1 MAHILLIIIYIAF
14 ISLGLPDALLGS
26 CWPIMHEELNV
37 PLSYAG
43 LISFVITIGTII
55 SSLMSERLTYKFGT
69 SKVTAFSILLTAIA
83 LFGFS
88 ISGNFWL
95 LILFSIP
102 YGIGAGGVDASL
114 NNYVALHYSS
124 KHMSFLHAMW
134 GVGTCIGPNI
144 MSMYLLNGNSWN
156 SSYLTISIFQIVLS
170 IVVIFSIPIWKVR
183 KEVNTNEKS
192 EPIKLKDIFKVKG
205 VKEVLITFFCYCALE
220 QTAIL
225 WSSSYLVEHFDVNKE
240 LAASLASLFL
250 IGITVGRFI
259 SGFMSVKF
267 NDNMM
272 IRIGLSI
279 ISIGV
284 ILLFIPNVYITFIGL
299 ILIGLGCAP
308 IYPSIIHSTPIMFG
322 KDKSQAIIGVEMAF
336 AYIGVLLMPP
346 LFGVIATYI
355 DISLFTLYLFIILVV
370 MILIFELCF
379 ATGLRVRVRPFYK
392 DPNGTFCRPLC

>member
-43 LISFVITIGTII
+43 IISFVITIGTIV

-156 SSYLTISIFQIVLS
+156 SSYLTISIFQIILS

-183 KEVNTNEKS
+183 KESIDNDKN
-192 EPIKLKDIFKVKG
+192 EPIKLREIFKIKG

-225 WSSSYLVEHFDVNKE
+225 WSSSYLVEHYDVNKE

-267 NDNMM
+267 NDKMM
-272 IRIGLSI
+272 IRIGLSV
-279 ISIGV
+279 ISVGV
-284 ILLFIPNVYITFIGL
+284 ILLFIPSVYLTFIGL

-308 IYPSIIHSTPIMFG
+308 IYPSIIHSTPILFG

-336 AYIGVLLMPP
+336 AYIGCLLMPP
-346 LFGVIATYI
+346 LFGFIATYI
-355 DISLFTLYLFIILVV
+355 NIGLFTLYLFIILIV
-370 MILIFELCF
+370 MILMFELLVKK
-379 ATGLRVRVRPFYK
+379 TR
-392 DPNGTFCRPLC
+392 N

>member
-43 LISFVITIGTII
+43 IIAFVITIGTIV

-69 SKVTAFSILLTAIA
+69 SKVTAFSILLTAVA

-156 SSYLTISIFQIVLS
+156 SSYLTISIFQIILS

-183 KEVNTNEKS
+183 KESNDNIKN
-192 EPIKLKDIFKVKG
+192 EPIKLKDIFKIKG

-225 WSSSYLVEHFDVNKE
+225 WSSSYLVEHYDVNKE

-267 NDNMM
+267 NDNTM
-272 IRIGLSI
+272 IRIGLSM
-279 ISIGV
+279 ISVGV
-284 ILLFIPNVYITFIGL
+284 ILLFIPYVYLTFVGL

-308 IYPSIIHSTPIMFG
+308 IYPSIIHSTPIIFG
-322 KDKSQAIIGVEMAF
+322 SDKSQAIIGVEMAF
-336 AYIGVLLMPP
+336 AYIGVLVMPP
-346 LFGVIATYI
+346 LFGIIATYI
-355 DISLFTLYLFIILVV
+355 NIGLFTLYLFIILVV
-370 MILIFELCF
+370 MIFMFELLVKK
-379 ATGLRVRVRPFYK
+379 TK
-392 DPNGTFCRPLC
+392 N

>member
-1 MAHILLIIIYIAF
+1 MAHLLLFLIYLTF

-43 LISFVITIGTII
+43 IIAFVITIGTIV

-69 SKVTAFSILLTAIA
+69 SKVTAFSILLTAVA

-156 SSYLTISIFQIVLS
+156 SSYLTISIFQIILS

-183 KEVNTNEKS
+183 KGSNDNIKN
-192 EPIKLKDIFKVKG
+192 EPIKLKDIFKIKG

-225 WSSSYLVEHFDVNKE
+225 WSSSYLVEHYSVNEELVSRVHDGKE
-240 LAASLASLFL
+240 YAIELSNLA
-250 IGITVGRFI
+250 
-259 SGFMSVKF
+259 
-267 NDNMM
+267 
-272 IRIGLSI
+272 
-279 ISIGV
+279 
-284 ILLFIPNVYITFIGL
+284 
-299 ILIGLGCAP
+299 
-308 IYPSIIHSTPIMFG
+308 G
-322 KDKSQAIIGVEMAF
+322 KIKN
-336 AYIGVLLMPP
+336 
-346 LFGVIATYI
+346 
-355 DISLFTLYLFIILVV
+355 
-370 MILIFELCF
+370 
-379 ATGLRVRVRPFYK
+379 R
-392 DPNGTFCRPLC
+392 

>member
-43 LISFVITIGTII
+43 IIAFVITIGTIV

-69 SKVTAFSILLTAIA
+69 SKVTAFSILLTAVA

-156 SSYLTISIFQIVLS
+156 SSYLTISIFQIILS

-183 KEVNTNEKS
+183 KGSNDNIKN
-192 EPIKLKDIFKVKG
+192 EPIKLKDIFKIKG

-225 WSSSYLVEHFDVNKE
+225 WSSSYLVEHYSVNEE

-267 NDNMM
+267 NDKMM

-279 ISIGV
+279 ISLGI
-284 ILLFIPNVYITFIGL
+284 ILLFIPYVYLTFIGL

-308 IYPSIIHSTPIMFG
+308 IYPSIIHSTPIIFG
-322 KDKSQAIIGVEMAF
+322 SDKSQAIIGVEMAF
-336 AYIGVLLMPP
+336 AYIGVLVMPP

-355 DISLFTLYLFIILVV
+355 NIGLFTLYLFIILVV
-370 MILIFELCF
+370 MIFMFELLVKK
-379 ATGLRVRVRPFYK
+379 TK
-392 DPNGTFCRPLC
+392 N

>member
-1 MAHILLIIIYIAF
+1 MTHILLIIIYIAF

-43 LISFVITIGTII
+43 IISFVITIGTIV

-156 SSYLTISIFQIVLS
+156 SSYLTISIFQIILS

-183 KEVNTNEKS
+183 KEVKDEMKDT
-192 EPIKLKDIFKVKG
+192 PIKLKYIFKIKG

-225 WSSSYLVEHFDVNKE
+225 WASSYLVEHYDVNKE

-267 NDNMM
+267 NDKQM
-272 IRIGLSI
+272 IRIGLSVI
-279 ISIGV
+279 CVGI
-284 ILLFIPNVYITFIGL
+284 ILLFIPYVYLTFAGL

-308 IYPSIIHSTPIMFG
+308 IYPSIIHSTPILFG

-336 AYIGVLLMPP
+336 AYIGCLLMPP

-355 DISLFTLYLFIILVV
+355 NISLFVIYLFIILVV
-370 MILIFELCF
+370 MVLMFELLVKK
-379 ATGLRVRVRPFYK
+379 TR
-392 DPNGTFCRPLC
+392 N

>member
-43 LISFVITIGTII
+43 IIAFVITIGTIV

-69 SKVTAFSILLTAIA
+69 SKVTAFSILLTAVA

-156 SSYLTISIFQIVLS
+156 SSYLTISIFQIILS

-183 KEVNTNEKS
+183 KGSNDNIKN
-192 EPIKLKDIFKVKG
+192 EPIKLKDIFKIKG

-225 WSSSYLVEHFDVNKE
+225 WSSSYLVEHYSVNEE

-267 NDNMM
+267 NDKMM

-279 ISIGV
+279 ISLGI
-284 ILLFIPNVYITFIGL
+284 ILLFIPYVYLTFIGL

-308 IYPSIIHSTPIMFG
+308 IYPSIIHSTPIIFG
-322 KDKSQAIIGVEMAF
+322 SDKSQAIIGVEMAF
-336 AYIGVLLMPP
+336 AYIGVLVMPP
-346 LFGVIATYI
+346 LFGIIATYI
-355 DISLFTLYLFIILVV
+355 NIGLFTLYLFIILVV
-370 MILIFELCF
+370 MIFMFELLVKK
-379 ATGLRVRVRPFYK
+379 TK
-392 DPNGTFCRPLC
+392 N

>member
-1 MAHILLIIIYIAF
+1 MSHILLIIIYIAF

-43 LISFVITIGTII
+43 IIAFVITIGTIV

-69 SKVTAFSILLTAIA
+69 SKVTAFSILLTAVA

-88 ISGNFWL
+88 ISGNFLL

-156 SSYLTISIFQIVLS
+156 SSYLTISIFQIILS

-183 KEVNTNEKS
+183 KESNDNIKN
-192 EPIKLKDIFKVKG
+192 EPIKLKDIFKIKG

-225 WSSSYLVEHFDVNKE
+225 WSSSYLVEHYNVNKE

-250 IGITVGRFI
+250 VGITVGRFI
-259 SGFMSVKF
+259 SGFLSVKF
-267 NDNMM
+267 NDKMM

-279 ISIGV
+279 ISLGV
-284 ILLFIPNVYITFIGL
+284 ILLFIPYVYLTFIGL

-308 IYPSIIHSTPIMFG
+308 IYPSIIHSTPIIFG
-322 KDKSQAIIGVEMAF
+322 SDKSQAIIGVEMAF
-336 AYIGVLLMPP
+336 AYIGVLVMPP
-346 LFGVIATYI
+346 LFGVIATNI
-355 DISLFTLYLFIILVV
+355 NIGLFTLYLFFILVV
-370 MILIFELCF
+370 MIIMFELLVKK
-379 ATGLRVRVRPFYK
+379 TK
-392 DPNGTFCRPLC
+392 N

>member
-1 MAHILLIIIYIAF
+1 MTHILFIIIYIAF

-43 LISFVITIGTII
+43 IISFVITIGTIV

-156 SSYLTISIFQIVLS
+156 SSYLTISIFQIILS

-183 KEVNTNEKS
+183 KESIDNDKN
-192 EPIKLKDIFKVKG
+192 EPIKLREIFKIKG

-225 WSSSYLVEHFDVNKE
+225 WSSSYLVEHYDVNKE

-267 NDNMM
+267 NDKMM
-272 IRIGLSI
+272 IRIGLSV
-279 ISIGV
+279 ISVGV
-284 ILLFIPNVYITFIGL
+284 ILLFIPSVYLTFIGL

-308 IYPSIIHSTPIMFG
+308 IYPSIIHSTPILFG

-336 AYIGVLLMPP
+336 AYIGCLLMPP
-346 LFGVIATYI
+346 LFGFIATYI
-355 DISLFTLYLFIILVV
+355 NIGLFTLYLFIILIV
-370 MILIFELCF
+370 MILMFELLVKK
-379 ATGLRVRVRPFYK
+379 TR
-392 DPNGTFCRPLC
+392 N

>member
-1 MAHILLIIIYIAF
+1 MTHILLIIIYIAF

-43 LISFVITIGTII
+43 IISFVITIGTIV

-156 SSYLTISIFQIVLS
+156 SSYLTISIFQIILS

-183 KEVNTNEKS
+183 KESIDNDKN
-192 EPIKLKDIFKVKG
+192 EPIKLREIFKIKG

-225 WSSSYLVEHFDVNKE
+225 WSSSYLVEHYDVNKE

-267 NDNMM
+267 NDKMM
-272 IRIGLSI
+272 IRIGLSV
-279 ISIGV
+279 ISVGV
-284 ILLFIPNVYITFIGL
+284 ILLFIPSVYLTFIGL

-308 IYPSIIHSTPIMFG
+308 IYPSIIHSTPILFG
-322 KDKSQAIIGVEMAF
+322 KDKSQASIGVEMAF
-336 AYIGVLLMPP
+336 AYSGCLLMPP
-346 LFGVIATYI
+346 LFGFIATYI
-355 DISLFTLYLFIILVV
+355 NIGLFTLYLFIILIV
-370 MILIFELCF
+370 MILMF
-379 ATGLRVRVRPFYK
+379 
-392 DPNGTFCRPLC
+392 